1 MLKRLLVPFS
11 ITLVGVHLFILYF
24 WIFDWEK
31 LVTPSGLTV
40 WIGSILS
47 GVLIYL
53 IYLIYRKSV
62 HTEKSKLLILKI
74 IFSSTLVTAALG
86 FIALIIEFITFSMP

>member
-53 IYLIYRKSV
+53 IYRKSV

-86 FIALIIEFITFSMP
+86 SIALIIEFITFSMP